1 MNYQFFIIGHI
12 PPLVSIKSGS
22 LYWPALCEFYL
33 NFFME
38 PRQQLALMD
47 KIIRELDDLKNSQ
60 TSVLKKIAQIEAEN
74 INLGVELLG
83 NGLPDIHEEVD
94 DALGKTSTLLEQFS
108 EHRNKYEQDNKQ
120 SLSEAP

>member
-1 MNYQFFIIGHI
+1 
-12 PPLVSIKSGS
+12 
-22 LYWPALCEFYL
+22 
-33 NFFME
+33 ME

-94 DALGKTSTLLEQFS
+94 DALAKISTLSEQFI

-120 SLSEAP
+120 SLSESP

>member
-1 MNYQFFIIGHI
+1 
-12 PPLVSIKSGS
+12 
-22 LYWPALCEFYL
+22 
-33 NFFME
+33 ME

-94 DALGKTSTLLEQFS
+94 DALAKISTLSEQFM

-120 SLSEAP
+120 SLSETP